1 MLGLAGKLTVWR
13 SEDPPRLEMTSNK
26 VSSSCCQQGL
36 IKELTTFGGCT
47 NVELRTGTEE
57 AWLLL
62 IRWPLVKEE
71 SMVFAIGDQ
80 SSPKRVASGEFSEVS
95 RQHYSLMIHYHHYH
109 HYYHYYSLLFTIIH
123 YYSVLSK
130 FGRSV
135 PSSSSFLMTCLRLQQ
150 NNECDKLFSWP
161 HWPWLADDRWE
172 VRQKKVRMG
181 RFIHRVKSPIGKVAL
196 RSVIKNFH
204 SIYSVSKTPV
214 QPSAWSLLWMRR
226 LRWWDFLPIGGIE
239 VSTAR

>member
-1 MLGLAGKLTVWR
+1 
-13 SEDPPRLEMTSNK
+13 
-26 VSSSCCQQGL
+26 
-36 IKELTTFGGCT
+36 
-47 NVELRTGTEE
+47 
-57 AWLLL
+57 
-62 IRWPLVKEE
+62 
-71 SMVFAIGDQ
+71 MVFAIGDQ

-181 RFIHRVKSPIGKVAL
+181 RFIHRVKSSIGKVAL
-196 RSVIKNFH
+196 RSEIKNFH
-204 SIYSVSKTPV
+204 SIYSLSKTPV
-214 QPSAWSLLWMRR
+214 QPSAWSMLWMRR
-226 LRWWDFLPIGGIE
+226 LRCRLCWRLIQHKSSKQYHWLFAFDVDEISKCGRFNLCNVMICKMFSYIKALIMPINLANAFTG
-239 VSTAR
+239 TNRAD